1 MMHYSEIVA
10 EGSLDALKAIAD
22 EIATRLN
29 VRVLKAPSPGMV
41 MVRHVDPL
49 EKTGFLVGE
58 AYVTECE
65 VEVEGRL
72 GYGCVIGSADERA
85 LCGALVDA
93 VFGGMSARDSGGL
106 RGPVSHT
113 IALDLEPLLDA
124 ERVRIEARWDAESR
138 AVASTRVNFEV
149 R

>member
-1 MMHYSEIVA
+1 MHYSEIVA

-22 EIATRLN
+22 EIAMRLS
-29 VRVLKAPSPGMV
+29 VRVLKAPAPGMV

-49 EKTGFLVGE
+49 ETTRFLLGE
-58 AYVTECE
+58 VFVTECE
-65 VEVEGRL
+65 VEVDGRL
-72 GYGCVIGSADERA
+72 GYGCVAGLAEERA

-93 VFGGMSARDSGGL
+93 VFGGISARDSAAP

-124 ERVRIEARWDAESR
+124 ERVRIEARWDAEGR

>member
-22 EIATRLN
+22 EIVTRLP
-29 VRVLKAPSPGMV
+29 VRVLKAPAPGMV

-49 EKTGFLVGE
+49 EKTRFLLGE
-58 AYVTECE
+58 AFVTECE
-65 VEVEGRL
+65 VEVDGRL
-72 GYGCVIGSADERA
+72 GYGCVIGSAEERA

-93 VFGGMSARDSGGL
+93 VFGGTSAQESGAP

-113 IALDLEPLLDA
+113 IALEVEPLLDA
-124 ERVRIEARWDAESR
+124 ERVRIEARWDEESR